1 MRSIGIFPSGIGG
14 CVARGATGAAMLAAL
29 MQLTLAQLAPAR
41 AQARLDARYEA
52 RLAGIPIGRGNWVID
67 IGEERYAATASGGA
81 TGLLKA
87 LAGGKGSGAA
97 QGRIVNGRLMPANYT
112 ATTETSKKAETIRIA
127 LAGGNV
133 TSSSIDPAPPDN
145 PARIKVTPANR
156 RDVLDPM
163 TGALLR
169 VPGAGDPLSPEAC
182 KAGAAIFDGRM
193 RYDLNLS
200 FKRLDKVKAAKGY
213 HGPVVVCAITF
224 TPVAGYVPDRIAI
237 KYLAARRDMEVWLAP
252 IAGTRILVPFKT
264 VIPTPLGT
272 GVLVATDFVTTPL
285 PTRASAQTR

>member
-1 MRSIGIFPSGIGG
+1 VRSIGIFPSGIGG
-14 CVARGATGAAMLAAL
+14 GVSRGAAAMTLLAVA
-29 MQLTLAQLAPAR
+29 QLILAQLAPVR

-52 RLAGIPIGRGNWVID
+52 RLAGIPIGRGSWVID
-67 IGEERYAATASGGA
+67 IGEDRYAATASGGT

-87 LAGGKGSGAA
+87 IAGGKGSGEA
-97 QGRIVNGRLMPANYT
+97 QGRIVNGQLVPVNYT
-112 ATTETSKKAETIRIA
+112 ATTETSKKAETIRMA

-133 TSSSIDPAPPDN
+133 TSSSIDPDPPDD

-156 RDVLDPM
+156 QGVLDPM
-163 TGALLR
+163 TGTLLR
-169 VPGAGDPLSPEAC
+169 VPGAGDPVSPEAC

-193 RYDLNLS
+193 RYDLNLA

-213 HGPVVVCAITF
+213 RGPVVVCAIYF

-237 KYLAARRDMEVWLAP
+237 KYLAAQRDMEVWLAP

-272 GVLVATDFVTTPL
+272 GVLIATDFVATSSPS
-285 PTRASAQTR
+285 RASAKAQ